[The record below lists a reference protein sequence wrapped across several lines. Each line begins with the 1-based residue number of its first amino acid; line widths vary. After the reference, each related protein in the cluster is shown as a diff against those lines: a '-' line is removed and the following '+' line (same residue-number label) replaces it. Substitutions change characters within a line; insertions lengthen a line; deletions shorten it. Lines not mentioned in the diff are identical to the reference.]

1 MYRNEAVRCGSLCIC
16 LFALAGCGNG
26 PEASSTQEERL
37 APKVAPSRAD
47 VSAAT
52 PVLNTFISTSI
63 EIDQLGSG
71 VSPDDANLFTG
82 PDPADGTASVQKPV
96 GGPTPFID
104 WDDLGGDLANHKL
117 SDATTGKDPTS
128 FPQSNECVGSS
139 QVLSKMDLTYVGVA
153 NNSTFAYFA
162 VQRANNN
169 GDAGYYWLFTRK
181 APHLNQGQAPCKA
194 DQQRLLYDI
203 SGPGGGASG
212 DVLLAG
218 HFHPNGSPL
227 LRVFHATRD
236 QNNTTAVDAVD
247 FTSSLWSED
256 PSGVAAVAVNTTP
269 TAPGSWGSTGVIGM
283 VGGNLDTEIFAEAAV
298 PISIFTGGSLC
309 GANFFGSV
317 ITRSSG
323 SGGTSP
329 DLKDLTGPALFNFGS
344 PSATAS
350 LTATCGLS
358 VNFQVTSA
366 TGFDGKPIV
375 NPSCSWSFDNGAAT
389 ASTCSGAIDLPAGT
403 HSATVTVSDP
413 NAASCAATAVT
424 NQVTNF
430 SPPAVTPAL
439 GATCTNSFTYDATA
453 SGGTGS
459 FSYAWSFSGGG
470 TVNPASST
478 TKSGSV
484 SVGTGGVSY
493 TGAITVTDTGRS
505 DGLTC
510 TASAQANVTPLS
522 PLAIRISPSATGV
535 SCPGMTSD
543 AVTYHATVSGG
554 SGVNTISWT
563 GNPALSCSGA
573 DCLID
578 PSDSAFCHAQSL
590 FATVTDANAL
600 CGSKDSTAQTY
611 TKVTSVTATNLP

>member
-96 GGPTPFID
+96 GGPAPFID

-212 DVLLAG
+212 DVLLGG
-218 HFHPNGSPL
+218 HLSIQLPRRP
-227 LRVFHATRD
+227 R
-236 QNNTTAVDAVD
+236 
-247 FTSSLWSED
+247 
-256 PSGVAAVAVNTTP
+256 AARCP
-269 TAPGSWGSTGVIGM
+269 WAPEV
-283 VGGNLDTEIFAEAAV
+283 
-298 PISIFTGGSLC
+298 
-309 GANFFGSV
+309 
-317 ITRSSG
+317 
-323 SGGTSP
+323 
-329 DLKDLTGPALFNFGS
+329 
-344 PSATAS
+344 
-350 LTATCGLS
+350 
-358 VNFQVTSA
+358 
-366 TGFDGKPIV
+366 
-375 NPSCSWSFDNGAAT
+375 
-389 ASTCSGAIDLPAGT
+389 
-403 HSATVTVSDP
+403 
-413 NAASCAATAVT
+413 
-424 NQVTNF
+424 
-430 SPPAVTPAL
+430 
-439 GATCTNSFTYDATA
+439 
-453 SGGTGS
+453 
-459 FSYAWSFSGGG
+459 
-470 TVNPASST
+470 
-478 TKSGSV
+478 
-484 SVGTGGVSY
+484 
-493 TGAITVTDTGRS
+493 
-505 DGLTC
+505 
-510 TASAQANVTPLS
+510 
-522 PLAIRISPSATGV
+522 
-535 SCPGMTSD
+535 
-543 AVTYHATVSGG
+543 
-554 SGVNTISWT
+554 
-563 GNPALSCSGA
+563 
-573 DCLID
+573 
-578 PSDSAFCHAQSL
+578 
-590 FATVTDANAL
+590 
-600 CGSKDSTAQTY
+600 
-611 TKVTSVTATNLP
+611 